1 MKLTRMYITGLV
13 AGIVILFI
21 GLFFFYKQQSHEIGT
36 FIMVIAGIVGLLP
49 FIIGIGLEN
58 KREEELAE
66 MFLEFSRS
74 LAESVSTGTPVSKS
88 IVNMGKKN
96 YGSLTPYIQ
105 KLGNQISLGI
115 PFHSALETFSRDIGS
130 PVISRA
136 VALIGESE
144 RAGGDIDSILESV
157 AQSIAEIEKLRK
169 ERRATISSLVVQGYI
184 IFFVFIGIM
193 LVMEYKILPLAL
205 ELGGVGGGL
214 GNLQNPLQTGVASAG
229 QALDKSSLSNL
240 FLYLLLAQGIF
251 AGLMIGKLSEGSAK
265 AGIKHSFI
273 LAATAMLVSTGSRVL
288 FTG

>member
-1 MKLTRMYITGLV
+1 MRLTRMYITGFV
-13 AGIVILFI
+13 AGLLILSI
-21 GLFFFYKQQSHEIGT
+21 GLFFFYYQQLPEIGT
-36 FIMVIAGIVGLLP
+36 FIMVLSAIVGILP
-49 FIIGIGLEN
+49 FIVGIALEN
-58 KREEELAE
+58 KREEELSE

-115 PFHSALETFSRDIGS
+115 PFHTALETFSLDVAS

-157 AQSIAEIEKLRK
+157 ARSIAEIEKLRK
-169 ERRATISSLVVQGYI
+169 ERKATISSLVVQGYI

-214 GNLQNPLQTGVASAG
+214 GNLQNPLQESIG
-229 QALDKSSLSNL
+229 QAQTLDKASLTNL
-240 FLYLLLAQGIF
+240 FLYLLLAQGLF
-251 AGLMIGKLSEGSAK
+251 AGLMIGKLSEGSVK
-265 AGIKHSFI
+265 AGVKHSFI
-273 LAATAMLVSTGSRVL
+273 LASTALLVSTGVRAFFS
-288 FTG
+288 G